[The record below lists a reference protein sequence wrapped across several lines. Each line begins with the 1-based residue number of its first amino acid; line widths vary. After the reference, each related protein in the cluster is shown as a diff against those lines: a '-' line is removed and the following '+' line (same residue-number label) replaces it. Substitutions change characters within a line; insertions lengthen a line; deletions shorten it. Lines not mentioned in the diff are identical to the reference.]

1 MAVAAT
7 SRRLLPLA
15 AVLVFTFF
23 LQAAVA
29 QQPADAPGTRYTV
42 GGPDGWRVPPPEVKE
57 RYYSD
62 WAANITFYVDN
73 TLEFVYKDDTVI
85 RVGKAG
91 YYHCNETIPGTRP
104 RDGTTV
110 FVLDAPG
117 PAYFASA
124 NLDHCNMG
132 QRLMIDVLDPA
143 ASGQPPAPSPWSS
156 PPVPAGPWSP
166 PAMSPATSPAGSSPV
181 NAPHFAAV
189 PAPTSSSSSARAVG
203 LVGVVPVVLALV
215 VAVFV

>member
-1 MAVAAT
+1 MAVAAA
-7 SRRLLPLA
+7 SRRLLTLA
-15 AVLVFTFF
+15 TALVFTCC
-23 LQAAVA
+23 LQAVA
-29 QQPADAPGTRYTV
+29 QQPAEAPGTRYTV

-62 WAANITFYVDN
+62 WAANITFYVDD
-73 TLEFVYKDDTVI
+73 TIEFVYKDDTAI

-156 PPVPAGPWSP
+156 PP
-166 PAMSPATSPAGSSPV
+166 AMSPATSPAAGPSPV
-181 NAPHFAAV
+181 LAPHFAAA
-189 PAPTSSSSSARAVG
+189 PAPTSSSAARAVG
-203 LVGVVPVVLALV
+203 LVVVVPVASALV
-215 VAVFV
+215 VVAGFV